1 MCIERTSWRGEE
13 LQCIINCGRLLIVF
27 LLHLPFTLL
36 WYIKLRIT
44 DGDCKPAAID
54 DIENNWIVEHA
65 HQVNFKIIFVIYW
78 LNFLNFLY
86 APYPS
91 FIFHSSLSPHP
102 PSLPPY
108 HPPSHPPSLP
118 PTLQFWNKMP
128 EIIPQK
134 FLKINNMFGLF

>member
-36 WYIKLRIT
+36 RFIKLRIT

-65 HQVNFKIIFVIYW
+65 HQVNFKIIFVNYW
-78 LNFLNFLY
+78 LNFLKFLY
-86 APYPS
+86 APYLS
-91 FIFHSSLSPHP
+91 FISIP
-102 PSLPPY
+102 PLPPTL
-108 HPPSHPPSLP
+108 PPSLP
-118 PTLQFWNKMP
+118 PTLQFWNKML
-128 EIIPQK
+128 EIISQK
-134 FLKINNMFGLF
+134 FLKINNMFGLFW